1 MSRPG
6 PFEVYFDFDNTITEF
21 DLLDE
26 IILRFSATEDWKG
39 AEAEWE
45 AGRIGSKE
53 CLERQL
59 SQVRVTGAALAAY
72 LSTIRTDP
80 AFAPIVGHLRGRGI
94 EPVIVSDSFT
104 AIISAVLENNG
115 IRGLTILANDLTLD
129 GDAPRIS
136 FPHFQSICSACANC
150 KTSHLMRRGRAPG
163 TRKIYVGDGRSDIC
177 PAGFCEILF
186 AKGRLHDHY
195 AALRPDCIR
204 FETLA
209 TVHDHLQR
217 LIP

>member
-1 MSRPG
+1 MTLSG

-26 IILRFSATEDWKG
+26 IILRFSATDSWKE
-39 AEAEWE
+39 AEAAWE
-45 AGRIGSKE
+45 AGQIGSKE

-59 SQVRVTGAALAAY
+59 AQVRVSDAALGSY

-80 AFAPIVGHLRGRGI
+80 AFAPIVEHLRGRGI

-104 AIISAVLENNG
+104 GIIAAVLENNG
-115 IRGLTILANDLTLD
+115 IRGLTIFANELSID
-129 GDAPRIS
+129 GDVPRIS

-150 KTSHLMRRGRAPG
+150 KTSHLMHRGRAPG

-204 FETLA
+204 FDTLA
-209 TVHDHLQR
+209 TVHSHLQR